1 MRLLEVIVT
10 GSEEA
15 RAAAAGGAD
24 RVELVAERERGGL
37 TPDVST
43 LKAVLEAVAIP
54 VHVMARPQDRSFT
67 YRGADR
73 AALLRDVSRVA
84 ALKPAAIVAGALD
97 DRRRIDAS
105 LLREI
110 LEAAEGLPMTFHRAF
125 DELADINAG
134 FDVLGEFGQVTRVLT
149 SGGAA
154 DAWSGRTVIAGL
166 VAKRRGPIVL
176 PGAGIHERNVRDL
189 LAVTNAQEIHVGD
202 GVRTQGRLDRERVA
216 SLKRAMNAE

>member
-67 YRGADR
+67 YRGAER

-125 DELADINAG
+125 DELVDINAG
-134 FDVLGEFGQVTRVLT
+134 FDVLAEFGQVARVLT